1 VTRCTAQ
8 HPAGCRPERAP
19 HLPCG
24 ELRDCDPRDSRITA
38 TPSAPRRLD
47 ANTAALASA
56 TGTPTTNPQA
66 PRRRPAHAFHVQT
79 PAVTPVGMGDLAG
92 TRPPRHSSGVGVVRW
107 CQGSTA
113 RLGRVGGVAVRWWI
127 HRRAFLHGG
136 AIMLRR
142 WALLG
147 LLVVMLLVR
156 VGVEWSTHDVPFLGP
171 VSVGSYPHRPRQH
184 PKFAGG
190 SGSVVGPG
198 RPGGRIWCA
207 PSSVNTAFGSVAT
220 PSARG

>member
-1 VTRCTAQ
+1 MRREAVTR
-8 HPAGCRPERAP
+8 
-19 HLPCG
+19 
-24 ELRDCDPRDSRITA
+24 
-38 TPSAPRRLD
+38 
-47 ANTAALASA
+47 
-56 TGTPTTNPQA
+56 
-66 PRRRPAHAFHVQT
+66 
-79 PAVTPVGMGDLAG
+79 VGMGDLAG

-184 PKFAGG
+184 PKFAERIRIRCRSWSTRWADLVRPLVSEHRVRQRRDPFGARLTSPYFQPSPRTRVLKCSQPREIPG
-190 SGSVVGPG
+190 LTLVAGSVGLTGFQP
-198 RPGGRIWCA
+198 
-207 PSSVNTAFGSVAT
+207 AT
-220 PSARG
+220 P